1 MFPATTQKYLDDLN
15 RMQSEMNNLQQQMS
29 SGLRVSRASDDPF
42 AVASIL
48 QSQTR
53 IAQLVQSQTN
63 LGQLQAELNSGD
75 AGLQQAIQYVDSAI
89 SLASQAGSNNTT
101 ANPTQNTILA
111 QQVQSILTNLVNL
124 SATTSGGRYIFSGDM
139 DQQAL
144 YAVDPTQPTGVRQL
158 ATATSTRVVTDANG
172 SPIWLAHTATDIFD
186 ARDANG
192 NPTTGNVFAAVNSL
206 LLALQA
212 NNGAGALAS
221 ISALQAAGDHLNQ
234 ELGHY
239 GLGETN
245 TSDAL
250 DAAGKSLVT
259 EQQNL
264 SSLRDADMAS
274 VAVQMTQLS
283 TDQQAA
289 LDSRAKLSKLNLF
302 DFMA

>member
-15 RMQSEMNNLQQQMS
+15 RMQSEMNDLQRQMS
-29 SGLRVSRASDDPF
+29 SGLRVGQASDDPF

-53 IAQLVQSQTN
+53 IAQLQQSQTN
-63 LGQLQAELNSGD
+63 LGQLKAELDSGD
-75 AGLQQAIQYVDSAI
+75 AALQQAIQLVDTAVSV
-89 SLASQAGSNNTT
+89 ASQAGSNTSSP
-101 ANPTQNTILA
+101 AQNAILA
-111 QQVQSILTNLVNL
+111 QKAQSILNNLVNL
-124 SATTSGGRYIFSGDM
+124 SATTSGGRYIFSGDL

-144 YAVDPTQPTGVRQL
+144 YAVDPKQPSGVKQL
-158 ATATSTRVVTDANG
+158 AAANSTRVVTDANG
-172 SPIWLAHTATDIFD
+172 TQVWLAHTATDIFD
-186 ARDANG
+186 ARDAQG

-212 NNGAGALAS
+212 NNGPGALAS
-221 ISALQAAGDHLNQ
+221 ITALKAAGDHLNQ

-250 DAAGKSLVT
+250 AAAGKSLVA
-259 EQQNL
+259 EQQKL
-264 SSLRDADMAS
+264 SAMRDTDLAAA
-274 VAVQMTQLS
+274 AVQMTQLS

-289 LDSRAKLSKLNLF
+289 LASRAKLSKLNLF
-302 DFMA
+302 DFLA